1 MKPLI
6 QKLPLA
12 ENSSFVART
21 YQTPYF
27 ETPWHQHVA
36 YELLLTNGSTG
47 QAFIGDFIG
56 EYRPGEVYLL
66 GSNLPHWF
74 RKKEADMVGCA
85 VVVHFMED
93 FWGSAFLNLP
103 EMQAVRKLLQT
114 SARGIRLKGVLNERV
129 AAYLRDIEKEPG
141 LSQLRLLFACLDE
154 MSQSGEYDLL
164 TTSLQPY
171 ATQADHTKINQVFE
185 YTLIHY
191 QRKITVA
198 EVADLVSLSE
208 SAFCHY
214 FKRATQKR
222 YIDFVNEIRVGHACQ
237 LLAETQRSVLE
248 ICFESG
254 FHNWANFSKQFKS
267 LKRMAPSQYRKR
279 FQKAQK

>member
-66 GSNLPHWF
+66 GTNLPHWF

-85 VVVHFMED
+85 VVVHFIED
-93 FWGSAFLNLP
+93 FWGSTFLNLS

-129 AAYLRDIEKEPG
+129 ADYLRNIEKVRG
-141 LSQLRLLFACLDE
+141 LTQLRLLLTCLDE
-154 MSQSGEYDLL
+154 MSHGDEYDLL
-164 TTSLQPY
+164 TTRWQPY
-171 ATQADHTKINQVFE
+171 ATHSDHTKI
-185 YTLIHY
+185 I
-191 QRKITVA
+191 
-198 EVADLVSLSE
+198 
-208 SAFCHY
+208 
-214 FKRATQKR
+214 R
-222 YIDFVNEIRVGHACQ
+222 YLNI
-237 LLAETQRSVLE
+237 
-248 ICFESG
+248 
-254 FHNWANFSKQFKS
+254 
-267 LKRMAPSQYRKR
+267 P
-279 FQKAQK
+279 